1 MKHKGVVKM
10 KIFEINK
17 EYSGR
22 YVSDWNA
29 VIKIK
34 ILKRTAKTITFLEDD
49 EIRTKKIR
57 NDQTSEYIKLGDYS
71 MAPII
76 RAERVCV

>member
-1 MKHKGVVKM
+1 MNT
-10 KIFEINK
+10 FEINK
-17 EYSGR
+17 EYYGR
-22 YVSDWNA
+22 YISDWNT

-49 EIRTKKIR
+49 EARTKKIR
-57 NDQTSEYIKLGDYS
+57 NDQSGEYIKLGDYS

-76 RAERVCV
+76 RAERVCK

>member
-1 MKHKGVVKM
+1 MKT
-10 KIFEINK
+10 FEINK

-34 ILKRTAKTITFLEDD
+34 VIKRTAKTITFLEDD
-49 EIRTKKIR
+49 ETRTKKIR
-57 NDQTSEYIKLGDYS
+57 NDSESEYIKLGDYS

-76 RAERVCV
+76 RAEREC